1 MTWTLSEAAANAYLT
16 SCKRAAEN
24 DNFFNNFK
32 QDAAYRHVL
41 EHVSREEAE
50 IYLKLIKINFDEE
63 FVEVKKNDQFGNPD
77 IYNFEK
83 VGSMSPTT
91 ARYLKNTSD
100 IIFKFGKDIKC
111 IVEIGGGYG
120 GLSVVMHPFLNYESY
135 LLIDQYE
142 ANLLSKKYLSN
153 FQYPT
158 YCNHTDEIDL
168 DEGYNFDLLI
178 SNYAFSECD
187 RDVQEHYIKKFVRNS
202 NKFYMIFNDF
212 GESNIH
218 HKEFC
223 EIISDQFDVEIE
235 PDHADSTPKVLYGV
249 KR

>member
-1 MTWTLSEAAANAYLT
+1 MTWTLHTEPANAYLA
-16 SCKRAAEN
+16 SCKRAAQD

-41 EHVSREEAE
+41 EHVSKEEAE

-63 FVEVKKNDQFGNPD
+63 LVEVKKNDQFGNPD

-100 IIFKFGKDIKC
+100 IISKFGKDIKC

-120 GLSVVMHPFLNYESY
+120 GLSVVMHPFLRYESY

-142 ANLLSKKYLSN
+142 ANLLSKKYLNN

-158 YCNHTDEIDL
+158 HCNHTDEIDL
-168 DEGYNFDLLI
+168 DDGHNFDLLI

-187 RDVQEHYIKKFVRNS
+187 RDIQNHYIEKFVRNS

-212 GESNIH
+212 GPSNIH
-218 HKEFC
+218 HQEFC
-223 EIISDQFDVEIE
+223 EILSDQFDIEIE
-235 PDHADSTPKVLYGV
+235 PDHAGSTPKVLYGV